1 MNVTAQDVVEY
12 LGTHVHIFLRKT
24 NTHYPITKPM
34 PLDTATRGA
43 ITFCRKDLPNYE
55 ERVKNSQAEVI
66 LVPDVGW
73 PIIDNKLFIV
83 VDDPYACFIDVCNHF
98 FPTRTVM
105 VGESFIHP
113 SAYVAPGVQ
122 IGENVYIGPNA
133 VVQHAIIGDNVT
145 IYPGAVIGSEGFG
158 FAHTNRDA
166 DGALIRFPHY
176 GNVIIE
182 DDVEIGANAVIDRGT
197 LGSTIIRKGVKID
210 NLVHVAHNADIGE
223 HTALVA
229 HSMIAGSVTIG
240 AGSWIA
246 PHVAIRDR
254 QTLGKNVLAGLGA
267 VIVNDVEDAQ
277 TVAGVPAKVMKRD

>member
-1 MNVTAQDVVEY
+1 MSLPLRDIIEHLPSMIVLGYQKHAPPIRVT
-12 LGTHVHIFLRKT
+12 R
-24 NTHYPITKPM
+24 PM
-34 PLDTATRGA
+34 ALDEATDDS
-43 ITFCRKDLPNYE
+43 ITFCRHDLPHGAA
-55 ERVKNSQAEVI
+55 RVKASKARVI
-66 LVPDVGW
+66 LVSHAMGML
-73 PIIDNKLFIV
+73 PIAGKVLLV
-83 VDDPYACFIDVCNHF
+83 VDDPYSSFIAICKHF
-98 FPTRTVM
+98 FQ
-105 VGESFIHP
+105 P
-113 SAYVAPGVQ
+113 SVLREVHETAV
-122 IGENVYIGPNA
+122 IGSDVTLGKNVSIGANA
-133 VVQHAIIGDNVT
+133 VVQHTTIGDNVT
-145 IYPGAVIGSEGFG
+145 IYPGAVIGADGFG
-158 FAHTNRDA
+158 FAHTNRDE

-182 DDVEIGANAVIDRGT
+182 EDVEIGANAVIDRGT

-267 VIVNDVEDAQ
+267 VVVSDVEDNQ
-277 TVAGVPAKVMKRD
+277 TVVGVPAKGIRKS